1 VSEHSNL
8 DPTLVPHTEAADA
21 ADALD
26 AARAAARGRTSFSA
40 STTRLLIV
48 GLLLLAVL
56 PPLGVLVA
64 GVMMERHESRAEAS
78 AIGWAITHE
87 SPAQPQALQALL
99 SRTCGAANHWCE
111 ALAADGRVIAAGGDP
126 ASRGAEFLRNAVPV
140 EGHGPPS
147 SLRSLPPEGVVS
159 GFGWPGATDGPV
171 TAVRVRAAADG
182 VVLAS
187 AIAGVLSCA
196 AVWLIWGFAVRRS
209 IVVLRKAEGRLR
221 SISVVDPLSGLLN
234 RAGLRARLARG
245 LARHGAA
252 RERVGVIVFDL
263 DRFRLI
269 NQSLGRQ
276 AGDQLLR
283 EVARRIQAVSS
294 PGDVAARLGG
304 DQFAFASANLAGTQA
319 AMAMARNLLRAIE
332 PAAELGTRDAGIDG
346 IDAHLGVHE
355 AQVSVSVGVAL
366 ADDGVES
373 ADELLAR
380 AEAAMRSAKASGGG
394 RMRLYEASM
403 LAGQQQ
409 QLALDLAIRRAVQ
422 HDEFELLYQPIVAAD
437 GESIHAVEALLR
449 WNDPV
454 RRTQVSPVEFIPVLE
469 QTGLIVPVGQ
479 WVLRKA
485 CRQLRHWMA
494 RGAGPVTLSVNV
506 SPIQFAEP
514 DFVHQV
520 LAAVQD
526 AGVPAHCL
534 QLEVTEGLLLDPTP
548 EAMRKLEALV
558 DAGVKL
564 AIDDFGMGYSSML
577 YLKRFRLHTLKID
590 RLFVRDVPAVE
601 KDTAIVR
608 AMVDL
613 AHALELHVTAEG
625 VETQAQFDALV
636 RLSCDSV
643 QGFLF
648 MRPSKPDAMLDRL
661 LWQPELDNTDV
672 PPQDWSTTM
681 ADGIFATARE

>member
-1 VSEHSNL
+1 MSVH
-8 DPTLVPHTEAADA
+8 EAAD
-21 ADALD
+21 D
-26 AARAAARGRTSFSA
+26 
-40 STTRLLIV
+40 I
-48 GLLLLAVL
+48 LLA
-56 PPLGVLVA
+56 
-64 GVMMERHESRAEAS
+64 SS
-78 AIGWAITHE
+78 A
-87 SPAQPQALQALL
+87 
-99 SRTCGAANHWCE
+99 
-111 ALAADGRVIAAGGDP
+111 
-126 ASRGAEFLRNAVPV
+126 
-140 EGHGPPS
+140 
-147 SLRSLPPEGVVS
+147 
-159 GFGWPGATDGPV
+159 
-171 TAVRVRAAADG
+171 
-182 VVLAS
+182 
-187 AIAGVLSCA
+187 AGVLSCIA
-196 AVWLIWGFAVRRS
+196 AWFIWGFFVRRS
-209 IVVLRKAEGRLR
+209 IGVLRKAEGRLR

-245 LARHGAA
+245 LAQQGAA
-252 RERVGVIVFDL
+252 RERVGVMVVDL

-269 NQSLGRQ
+269 NESLGRQ

-283 EVARRIQAVSS
+283 EVARRIQAVLG

-304 DQFAFASANLAGTQA
+304 DQFAIASANLAGTQA

-332 PAAELGTRDAGIDG
+332 PAAELDVHDVGMRGAGEHE
-346 IDAHLGVHE
+346 AVVHE
-355 AQVSVSVGVAL
+355 AQVSVSTGLAL
-366 ADDGVES
+366 ADDSVES

-394 RMRLYEASM
+394 RIRLFEPAM
-403 LAGQQQ
+403 LAGQQH
-409 QLALDLAIRRAVQ
+409 QLALDIAIRRAVQ
-422 HDEFELLYQPIVAAD
+422 HEEFELLYQPIVCAD

-479 WVLRKA
+479 WVLRRA

-534 QLEVTEGLLLDPTP
+534 QLEVTEGLLLDPTT
-548 EAMRKLEALV
+548 EALRKLEALV
-558 DAGVKL
+558 DAGIKL

-590 RLFVRDVPAVE
+590 RMFVREVPAVA

-608 AMVDL
+608 AIIEL

-636 RLSCDSV
+636 ALKCDSV

-648 MRPSKPDAMLDRL
+648 MRPAKPEAMLDRL
-661 LWQPELDNTDV
+661 LYEPESGDTDI

-681 ADGIFATARE
+681 ADGLFDTTGQ